1 MPQWLAPARNNDSVS
16 FSQTSVLASIVWFS
30 HWSLI
35 RSGLH
40 IHVRGRKITT
50 FSSNSPRCWF
60 QGDVQALY
68 IIYAALD
75 PFIYSLD
82 ILLCIYP
89 LAVLALIAMSQGT
102 ICYVCQTEDG
112 ADDDC
117 ADDYL
122 ANNPQHEIDCDSSLA
137 YIEDGGCSKIK
148 TEFTVLGIMGVTGE
162 VTLEKKAF
170 KLI

>member
-1 MPQWLAPARNNDSVS
+1 
-16 FSQTSVLASIVWFS
+16 
-30 HWSLI
+30 
-35 RSGLH
+35 
-40 IHVRGRKITT
+40 
-50 FSSNSPRCWF
+50 
-60 QGDVQALY
+60 
-68 IIYAALD
+68 
-75 PFIYSLD
+75 
-82 ILLCIYP
+82 
-89 LAVLALIAMSQGT
+89 MSQGT

-117 ADDYL
+117 SDDYL